1 MKILDHFEEWAMSL
15 MLLAMTTLAF
25 MQVVR
30 RYLFSTGF
38 QWTLEVTMICF
49 AFMIFLGIS
58 YGVRVGAHIGVD
70 ALVNLLSPSMR
81 RYVSIL
87 AVVLSLVYV
96 ALILAGSWTYV
107 SKMMS
112 VGIEFDDL
120 PLERWKV
127 LIVMPIGYAMV
138 AMRFT
143 QLLWALLTGSATS
156 LRLADEAADALKMKV
171 EEAKP

>member
-38 QWTLEVTMICF
+38 PWTLEVTMICF

-96 ALILAGSWTYV
+96 VLILAGSWTYV
-107 SKMMS
+107 SKMM
-112 VGIEFDDL
+112 
-120 PLERWKV
+120 
-127 LIVMPIGYAMV
+127 
-138 AMRFT
+138 
-143 QLLWALLTGSATS
+143 
-156 LRLADEAADALKMKV
+156 
-171 EEAKP
+171 

>member
-1 MKILDHFEEWAMSL
+1 
-15 MLLAMTTLAF
+15 
-25 MQVVR
+25 
-30 RYLFSTGF
+30 
-38 QWTLEVTMICF
+38 
-49 AFMIFLGIS
+49 
-58 YGVRVGAHIGVD
+58 
-70 ALVNLLSPSMR
+70 
-81 RYVSIL
+81 
-87 AVVLSLVYV
+87 
-96 ALILAGSWTYV
+96 
-107 SKMMS
+107 MS

-138 AMRFT
+138 ALRFT

>member
-30 RYLFSTGF
+30 RYMFSTGYP
-38 QWTLEVTMICF
+38 WTLEVTMICF
-49 AFMIFLGIS
+49 ACMIFLGIS

-70 ALVNLLSPSMR
+70 ALVNLMSPVTR

-96 ALILAGSWTYV
+96 SFILAGSWTYV
-107 SKMMS
+107 SKMME

-138 AMRFT
+138 ALRFA

-156 LRLADEAADALKMKV
+156 LRLAYEAADALKMKV
-171 EEAKP
+171 EEAKS